1 MLHVNDDNND
11 ELFRKAAADYFLGA
25 NNPDFSTV
33 NNKMDDGVVAPVTQT
48 NCKKE
53 KQKRYYWM
61 PVAGWF
67 NNKPVYKAVSMFRN
81 LLQGKSKKKIS
92 ARFLYRCICIVFSSQ
107 FLFRT
112 QFLKTKVEAK

>member
-33 NNKMDDGVVAPVTQT
+33 NNKIDDRVVAPVTQT

-53 KQKRYYWM
+53 KQKQYYRI
-61 PVAGWF
+61 PAPEWF
-67 NNKPVYKAVSMFRN
+67 FNKPVYKAVAMFRN

-92 ARFLYRCICIVFSSQ
+92 ERFYSDSVLL
-107 FLFRT
+107 FLPVNFHSAII
-112 QFLKTKVEAK
+112 FKIKD